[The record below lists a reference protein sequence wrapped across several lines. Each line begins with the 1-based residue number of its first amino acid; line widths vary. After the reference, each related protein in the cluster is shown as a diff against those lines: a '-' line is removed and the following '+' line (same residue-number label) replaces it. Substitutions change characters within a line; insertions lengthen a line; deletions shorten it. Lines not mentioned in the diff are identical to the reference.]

1 MTAFI
6 GRREFVTLLGGAATA
21 WPHLS
26 FAQRNDKVRRV
37 GVLANEPWPPL
48 FGLRDGLGELG
59 YVEKQN
65 LDLVYRFAE
74 GQSGRYAALAG
85 DLVRLPVD
93 VIVTWGT
100 PASLA
105 AKEASSV
112 VPIIMTSGDPIAVVL
127 FPDLPIH
134 AATSQVSLRKPTT
147 LRASGLSLLRSY
159 SPDFHVSS
167 CFPTPQ
173 IRTASW
179 R

>member
-1 MTAFI
+1 MATAFRI
-6 GRREFVTLLGGAATA
+6 AGWIRG
-21 WPHLS
+21 
-26 FAQRNDKVRRV
+26 
-37 GVLANEPWPPL
+37 
-48 FGLRDGLGELG
+48 
-59 YVEKQN
+59 KQN
-65 LDLVYRFAE
+65 LDLVYRFVE

-112 VPIIMTSGDPIAVVL
+112 VPIIMTSGDPIAVGLVPGL
-127 FPDLPIH
+127 AYPRGNVTGFSTQANDLEGKRLELIKELLPDLH
-134 AATSQVSLRKPTT
+134 A
-147 LRASGLSLLRSY
+147 
-159 SPDFHVSS
+159 SS

-173 IRTASW
+173 IRTVSW